1 MKKSIVALLV
11 LLALVVLVSPGI
23 VGHFAERSV
32 NRQAEWAVD
41 ENRELD
47 ITSEGFDR
55 GWFTSAGQH
64 RVTFAG
70 TPAGQALRGQL
81 GFAPGED
88 PALIVETELD
98 HGLVPVASL
107 KRESGTL
114 TPGLG
119 QAVSRL
125 SYEAP
130 DGSLTPLPGV
140 VRTRIG
146 LTGTLSSHYTADA
159 GAAEALSWGAADLK
173 VDSDA
178 ASRRLA
184 VDGTLA
190 SLTIGAP
197 SHDGGDGG
205 AIAIDGLDV
214 AGDMTKTPY
223 DFYIGDLE
231 LSIDAVTNAA
241 GADPLRFGPFTLTSE
256 SALEDD
262 AVASRFAM
270 NLRFDD
276 LPDVGDVAWQLRG
289 RLGGLDAAALG
300 RLLDQLEDL
309 RDSTDPALVFA
320 AVESDLKALV
330 AHGLSAD
337 IEQFDITLPQ
347 GTLAADLELDVAES
361 ELTDFVWTAPLLGSV
376 ANANVA
382 IPAPLFDYIVTRNPE
397 ARTLVAL
404 GFLVPEGNDYTLTAE
419 YRQGLL
425 TVNGAPMPIP
435 IY

>member
-23 VGHFAERSV
+23 VGHLAERSV
-32 NRQAEWAVD
+32 NRQADWAVD
-41 ENRELD
+41 ENRELE
-47 ITSEGFDR
+47 ITSEGFER
-55 GWFTSAGQH
+55 GWFASAGQH

-88 PALIVETELD
+88 PALIIDTELD

-107 KRESGTL
+107 KRESGSL

-130 DGSLTPLPGV
+130 DGTVTPLPGV

-146 LTGTLSSHYTADA
+146 LTGALSSHYTADE
-159 GAAEALSWGAADLK
+159 GAADALRWGAADLK

-190 SLTIGAP
+190 SLTIGAT
-197 SHDGGDGG
+197 SRDGGDG
-205 AIAIDGLDV
+205 ALALEGLAV

-231 LSIDAVTNAA
+231 LSIDTVTNTA
-241 GADPLRFGPFTLTSE
+241 GADPLRFGPFRLTSE
-256 SALEDD
+256 SALEDE

-300 RLLDQLEDL
+300 RLLDQLEEL
-309 RDSTDPALVFA
+309 RDSTDAALVFA
-320 AVESDLKALV
+320 AVEGDLKALV

-347 GTLAADLELDVAES
+347 GTLAADLEVDVAES
-361 ELTDFVWTAPLLGSV
+361 ELADFVWTAPLLGS
-376 ANANVA
+376 AAKANVA
-382 IPAPLFDYIVTRNPE
+382 IPVPLFDYIVTRNPE

-404 GFLVPEGNDYTLTAE
+404 GFLVPEGDEYTLTAE